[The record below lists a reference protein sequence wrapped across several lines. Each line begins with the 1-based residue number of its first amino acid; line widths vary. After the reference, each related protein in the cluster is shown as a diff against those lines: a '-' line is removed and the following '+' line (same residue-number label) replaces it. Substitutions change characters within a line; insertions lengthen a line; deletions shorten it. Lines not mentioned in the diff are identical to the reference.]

1 MNKKIF
7 QAVFLSIII
16 TMVLVLAVSIA
27 VFYATYDE
35 RISRDLD
42 SELSFLGEAVAVSPD
57 DLGSFVIPGHRV
69 TLISSD
75 GAVLFDSDAEA
86 DEMENHLQRPEVQE
100 AISYGHGSD
109 RRRSSTL
116 FENLYYSAQRLD
128 DGNILRLAV
137 PAGTVFSFVM
147 SILLPMAFISYK
159 QRP

>member
-109 RRRSSTL
+109 RRRSSSQS
-116 FENLYYSAQRLD
+116 NARKKGPRRRAQERIVFD
-128 DGNILRLAV
+128 EESFPSLA
-137 PAGTVFSFVM
+137 
-147 SILLPMAFISYK
+147 SI
-159 QRP
+159 

>member
-86 DEMENHLQRPEVQE
+86 DEMENLICSVRK
-100 AISYGHGSD
+100 S
-109 RRRSSTL
+109 RKR
-116 FENLYYSAQRLD
+116 
-128 DGNILRLAV
+128 
-137 PAGTVFSFVM
+137 
-147 SILLPMAFISYK
+147 
-159 QRP
+159 